1 MCSNATA
8 SHNGTDME
16 AFARSMLP
24 NATIIAGKED
34 IDGDLGGV
42 PLEIKSC
49 QVCIIDNS
57 HPTTRKRSGRF
68 IFSGDQHNALIESG
82 GEYLLIVHKEGSP
95 FLGFRAPASCLNL
108 PNITGNRAVSWRVI
122 VSQLAEVV

>member
-8 SHNGTDME
+8 SHNGAEME

-24 NATIIAGKED
+24 NATITAGNED
-34 IDGDLGGV
+34 IDGNLGGV

-49 QVCIIDNS
+49 QICIIDNS
-57 HPTTRKRSGRF
+57 HTTTGKRSGRF
-68 IFSGDQHNALIESG
+68 VFSGDQHKALIEAG

-95 FLGFRAPASCLNL
+95 FLGFRAPAFCLDL
-108 PNITGNRAVSWRVI
+108 PDFTGNRAVSWRVI

>member
-8 SHNGTDME
+8 SHNGAEME
-16 AFARSMLP
+16 AFVRSMLP
-24 NATIIAGKED
+24 SATITAGKD
-34 IDGDLGGV
+34 GIDGDLEGV

-49 QVCIIDNS
+49 QVCITDNS
-57 HPTTRKRSGRF
+57 HPFTGKRSGRF
-68 IFSGDQHNALIESG
+68 VFSGDQHNALLESG

-108 PNITGNRAVSWRVI
+108 PDFTGNRAVSWRVI